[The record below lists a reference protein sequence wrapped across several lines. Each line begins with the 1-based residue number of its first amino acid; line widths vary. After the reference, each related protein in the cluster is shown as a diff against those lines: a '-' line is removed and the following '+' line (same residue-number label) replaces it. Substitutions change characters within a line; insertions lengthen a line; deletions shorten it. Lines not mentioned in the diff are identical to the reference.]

1 MKKYILTVVGKINT
15 EKLCKDLALGLTPIV
30 DSPNLKFQH
39 TNNVLLFSFA
49 SEVSKEELFDYI
61 TGILF
66 GITETFILTE
76 VSDNM
81 TVSLPKDIKE
91 HLMDLEKEGE
101 NVDMRIDMKEEKSR
115 TRNFMYDE
123 EGEDDFVALLL
134 EELKENVKKPSLDFI
149 LDKIS
154 ISGFESLSERE
165 KNTLDYYSKNY

>member
-1 MKKYILTVVGKINT
+1 MKKYILSVVGKIST
-15 EKLCKDLALGLTPIV
+15 EKLCKDLALGLTPVV

-39 TNNVLLFSFA
+39 THNVLLFSFA

-76 VSDNM
+76 VNDNL

-91 HLMDLEKEGE
+91 HLMDLEKEGD
-101 NVDMRIDMKEEKSR
+101 NVDMRIDMKEEKNR

-134 EELKENVKKPSLDFI
+134 EELKENVRKPSLDYI
-149 LDKIS
+149 LDKICN
-154 ISGFESLSERE
+154 SGFDSLTKKE
-165 KNTLDYYSKNY
+165 KDTLDYYSKNY